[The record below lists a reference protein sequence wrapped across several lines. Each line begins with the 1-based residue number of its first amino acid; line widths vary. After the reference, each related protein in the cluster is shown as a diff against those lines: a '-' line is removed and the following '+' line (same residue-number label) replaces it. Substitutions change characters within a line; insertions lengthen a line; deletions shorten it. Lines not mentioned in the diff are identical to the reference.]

1 MIIFWRLM
9 AYLLISLLDSTV
21 LQGTTTDGRPKFA
34 KRSTQAQAR
43 FSLLVLLLLLLLLL
57 LQMMMKM

>member
-1 MIIFWRLM
+1 M

-57 LQMMMKM
+57 LQMMMRM